1 MLGVLIEGFYGCEE
15 EVYTPTAKS
24 PYPVVYCVLNKNDTA
39 HYVRLTKTFSGPV
52 DANIMAQN
60 PDSLYYKNARVYAEM
75 GSFRVELT
83 LNDEIEREQGV
94 FSSDYSLLYKT
105 TFRLCG
111 EVLIHIFLPDYDKEV
126 IGSTWLLGDPVFV
139 APDPAKK
146 KELSFYEDE
155 PVRVIWNGLE
165 GVCQTVIRFKYL
177 EVKGSEAD
185 TCYIDWV
192 RKDCYFVIVPIDLL
206 TYLTKWV
213 PDSPKVLYR
222 KVLGIDLL
230 VSTGNNQLLD
240 YMTFKDWVIDV
251 IDKPYSNI
259 FNAYGLIAS
268 RVKGELLDY
277 QPNHKFL
284 DTLANCAL
292 TKHLKFVVW

>member
-1 MLGVLIEGFYGCEE
+1 MIAVFYCCEE

-60 PDSLYYKNARVYAEM
+60 PDSLYYKNARVCAEM

-83 LNDEIEREQGV
+83 LTDEVDREQGV
-94 FSSDYSLLYKT
+94 FFSEYSQLYKT
-105 TFRLCG
+105 TYRLCG
-111 EVLIHIFLPDYDKEV
+111 TVVIHIFLPDYHSEI
-126 IGSTWLLGDPVFV
+126 IGTTQLLGDPVFI

-146 KELSFYEDE
+146 KVLSFYEDE

-165 GVCQTVIRFKYL
+165 DVCQTVIRFNYL
-177 EVKGSEAD
+177 EVKESQAD
-185 TCYIDWV
+185 TCHVDWV
-192 RKDCYFVIVPIDLL
+192 RKDYDFAIVPVDLL
-206 TYLTKWV
+206 TYLDKWM

-222 KVLGIDLL
+222 KVLGFDLL
-230 VSTGNNQLLD
+230 VSTGNSQLRD
-240 YMTFKDWVIDV
+240 YMTFKDWSIDY
-251 IDKPYSNI
+251 IDKPYSNLI
-259 FNAYGLIAS
+259 NAYGLVAS

-277 QPNHKFL
+277 QPNQKFL
-284 DTLANCAL
+284 DTLANCTL
-292 TKHLKFVVW
+292 TRHLKFVVW